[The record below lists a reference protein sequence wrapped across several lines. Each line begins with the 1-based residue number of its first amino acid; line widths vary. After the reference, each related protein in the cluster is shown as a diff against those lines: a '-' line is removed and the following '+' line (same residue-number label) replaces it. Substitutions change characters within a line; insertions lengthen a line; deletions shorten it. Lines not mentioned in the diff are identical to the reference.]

1 MRAEYTQEIRQMGL
15 TIAEMRAQLEKAAV
29 DKERAVSQAKNA
41 FGAQIADLQ
50 RTIQT
55 LRQHM
60 EEQVARKDAAVDRA
74 TQELA
79 SENRQLREAVQVM
92 REQLEV
98 LDQRLRSK
106 VSLGEQT

>member
-1 MRAEYTQEIRQMGL
+1 MCSSDL
-15 TIAEMRAQLEKAAV
+15 
-29 DKERAVSQAKNA
+29 
-41 FGAQIADLQ
+41 IADLQ

-106 VSLGEQT
+106 VSLGEQA

>member
-29 DKERAVSQAKNA
+29 DKERAVSQATNA

>member
-1 MRAEYTQEIRQMGL
+1 
-15 TIAEMRAQLEKAAV
+15 
-29 DKERAVSQAKNA
+29 
-41 FGAQIADLQ
+41 
-50 RTIQT
+50 
-55 LRQHM
+55 M

-92 REQLEV
+92 REQLEA

-106 VSLGEQT
+106 VSLGEQA